1 MKPLLARLK
10 DSAPARVAKAYG
22 DSHAGN
28 YANGL
33 AFTAFLSMFPIIL
46 GLLVVIGLVVRSP
59 SVQAHVQSVIVSVFP
74 GDAAPQVKQ
83 ALNGVSRAAGPLAAV
98 SLVGLLWTG
107 SSFFGNVEFALTQIF
122 GTRQRDTLR
131 QRAMG
136 AVMLVVFLVAVLVAV
151 AANSSAASTPLG
163 VVAGLVLGTAALV
176 LLVAAIYRF
185 VPNRTFTFRQVLPG
199 ALVAGACIEVFT
211 LLFPLYAKLMHGF
224 NSYGQQFA
232 LFFLLATWLLFLSQ
246 FILLGAVVVRMRQGA
261 PRDEGLVSAPEDDS
275 REVER
280 PVDAVEEQQRAL
292 PGRATR
298 RRAGSTPR

>member
-1 MKPLLARLK
+1 MHQLLARLK
-10 DSAPARVAKAYG
+10 DSAPARALKAYG
-22 DSHAGN
+22 DAHAGN

-59 SVQAHVQSVIVSVFP
+59 AVQSHVQSVIVSIFP
-74 GDAAPQVKQ
+74 SDAGPQVKQ
-83 ALNGVSRAAGPLAAV
+83 ALNGVSRASGPLGAV
-98 SLVGLLWTG
+98 SLLGLLWGG

-136 AVMLVVFLVAVLVAV
+136 AVMLVIFLVAVLLAV
-151 AANSSAASTPLG
+151 AANSAAAASPVG
-163 VVAGLVLGTAALV
+163 VVIGLVVGTAVLV
-176 LLVAAIYRF
+176 LLVGAVYRF

-211 LLFPLYAKLMHGF
+211 LVFPLYAKLMHGF

-232 LFFLLATWLLFLSQ
+232 LFFLLAAWLSFLSQ
-246 FILLGAVVVRMRQGA
+246 FILLGAVVVRMRHGA
-261 PRDEGLVSAPEDDS
+261 PSDEGLVSAPESDS
-275 REVER
+275 RDIER
-280 PVDAVEEQQRAL
+280 PSDAVEEQQRSL
-292 PGRATR
+292 PGRPAERTEATTR
-298 RRAGSTPR
+298 R